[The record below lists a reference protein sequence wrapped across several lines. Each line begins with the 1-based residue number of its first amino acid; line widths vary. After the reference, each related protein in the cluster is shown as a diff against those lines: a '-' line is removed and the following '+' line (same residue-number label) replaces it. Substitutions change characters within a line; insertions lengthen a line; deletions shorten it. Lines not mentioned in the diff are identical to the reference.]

1 MRRIVIVLVVLL
13 SVTGLLVGFG
23 GPLGLNRDLARFLSL
38 VHTWGGLL
46 FLVMFPLYAWDHI
59 RANRRWLT
67 ALRLTTASG
76 VLQSVSAA
84 LLMLSGLVLIAYGVQ
99 AWAFARSLHHWLTYA
114 ICVSVLLHYFARKD
128 WRG

>member
-1 MRRIVIVLVVLL
+1 MRRIVIVLIVVL
-13 SVTGLLVGFG
+13 SVTGLLVGYG
-23 GPLGLNRDLARFLSL
+23 GALGLSHDLTRFLSL
-38 VHTWGGLL
+38 VHYWGGLL

-59 RANRRWLT
+59 RANRHWLT
-67 ALRLTTASG
+67 AVRLTTASG
-76 VLQSVSAA
+76 MLQSVSAA

-114 ICVSVLLHYFARKD
+114 ICISVLLHYLARKD